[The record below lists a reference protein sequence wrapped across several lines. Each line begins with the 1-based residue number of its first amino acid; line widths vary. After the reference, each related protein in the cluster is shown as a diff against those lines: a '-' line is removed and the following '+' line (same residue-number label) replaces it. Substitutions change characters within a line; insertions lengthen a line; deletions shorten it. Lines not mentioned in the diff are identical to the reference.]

1 MKRIIFVSL
10 MLVTTLALG
19 IEREPLEQYQLRRL
33 QLASQLDG
41 PVVLF
46 AEPPADLVQYQQ
58 EDNFYYLTG
67 LTEPN
72 AILLL
77 DATGDE
83 MREFLFSPPRDMD
96 EERWTGAKLDPGPE
110 AAEETGF
117 MAVQELDA
125 FQDRLEAVLRDANT
139 IYALTDREYD
149 LMRLSEAAPG
159 AALEN
164 VRPTIAAMRQVK
176 SATEI
181 ALLQKAI
188 EITMTAQEAAASII
202 RPNAF
207 EYEVEA
213 IIEYEFRRGGAE
225 RPAFPSIV
233 GSGPFASILHY
244 DRNDR
249 QMLDGDLVVIDIGA
263 EYGGYTADITRTYPV
278 NGTFTERQREIYQI
292 VLDAQK
298 AALAKVRPGARMGGG
313 SDGIH
318 SAARDYIESKG
329 YGDYFFHG
337 TSHHIGL
344 HVHDVGDTRR
354 ELEPNMVLTV
364 EPGIYLPDENIG
376 VRIED
381 DVIVTETGYRILSDF
396 PREIDEIEALM
407 AGDR

>member
-19 IEREPLEQYQLRRL
+19 IEREPSEQYQARRL

-41 PVVLF
+41 AVVLF

-83 MREFLFSPPRDMD
+83 MREFLFIPPRDMD
-96 EERWTGAKLDPGPE
+96 EERWTGAKLGPGPE

-202 RPNAF
+202 RPKR
-207 EYEVEA
+207 
-213 IIEYEFRRGGAE
+213 FRIRS
-225 RPAFPSIV
+225 R
-233 GSGPFASILHY
+233 
-244 DRNDR
+244 
-249 QMLDGDLVVIDIGA
+249 
-263 EYGGYTADITRTYPV
+263 
-278 NGTFTERQREIYQI
+278 
-292 VLDAQK
+292 
-298 AALAKVRPGARMGGG
+298 
-313 SDGIH
+313 
-318 SAARDYIESKG
+318 
-329 YGDYFFHG
+329 
-337 TSHHIGL
+337 SHHRIRVPAGRCRKARL
-344 HVHDVGDTRR
+344 PLDRR
-354 ELEPNMVLTV
+354 LGPVCLD
-364 EPGIYLPDENIG
+364 PPLRPQRSPD
-376 VRIED
+376 
-381 DVIVTETGYRILSDF
+381 
-396 PREIDEIEALM
+396 A
-407 AGDR
+407 